1 MKKHNLLF
9 PGLLIMVTL
18 VIQSNIFMEAPY
30 KVQDDI
36 DIPENVKSV
45 LDNKCFGCHN
55 VDSRSDKAK
64 DELLLDKLGD
74 LSKTKMIATLG
85 KIGEVASEGAMP
97 PEKFLE
103 QRPEK
108 KLTEEE
114 QNLLVIWAEEASN
127 DLLK

>member
-1 MKKHNLLF
+1 MKKRNLLF
-9 PGLLIMVTL
+9 PGILIIVTL

-30 KVQDDI
+30 KIQDDI

-45 LDNKCFGCHN
+45 LDDKCFGCHN
-55 VDSRSDKAK
+55 VDARSDKAK
-64 DELLLDKLGD
+64 DKLLLDKLGD
-74 LSKTKMIATLG
+74 LSKAKLIATLG

-114 QNLLVIWAEEASN
+114 QNLLVIWSEGASN